1 MNELNPP
8 LILPSTKKSRLPRYQ
23 RVKHPPI
30 MVLTNRDRDILRQV
44 YHFRL
49 MTREQIEHLL
59 FAPSRGQDHL
69 TKTSKVRQRL
79 KLLYQHGYL
88 ERIPFPTGPGQ
99 WAWRPIYRLARK
111 GANLLAEEMNIPM
124 RQLQY
129 WGRGDDHDHRTSAP
143 SLLFMKHSMEIND
156 VRIAVQQAASAH
168 GCRVEQW
175 LDDTT
180 LKREKMKEDAGF
192 RSDWDGD
199 AKVGVIPDAYF
210 VLHLGDRRAHFFL
223 ELDRATMSNGRW
235 RARILSYLDYV
246 RSGRYRERFQ
256 TNSLRILT
264 VTTTPQ
270 RLENLKKATE
280 QAGGKDLFW
289 FTTLDQVS
297 PTNVFFRP
305 IWQLANDDPRGD
317 RKCLLV

>member
-1 MNELNPP
+1 MEQPSQETIPP
-8 LILPSTKKSRLPRYQ
+8 ITKKSRLPRYQ
-23 RVKHPPI
+23 RVKRPPM
-30 MVLTNRDRDILRQV
+30 MVLTQRDQEVLRQV
-44 YHFRL
+44 YLFRM
-49 MTREQIEHLL
+49 MTREQIERLL
-59 FAPSRGQDHL
+59 FAPSQGQDHL

-99 WAWRPIYRLARK
+99 WAWRPVYRLGRK
-111 GANLLAEEMNIPM
+111 GATLLAEEMKLPM
-124 RQLQY
+124 KQLYY
-129 WGRGDDHDHRTSAP
+129 WGRGDDRDHRASDP
-143 SLLFMKHSMEIND
+143 SLLFMQHSMEIND
-156 VRIAVQQAASAH
+156 VRIAVLQAAQAH

-175 LDDTT
+175 LDDNT
-180 LKREKMKEDAGF
+180 LKREKMKADTIF

-235 RARILSYLDYV
+235 RSRIHSYLDYV
-246 RSGRYRERFQ
+246 QSGRYRERFQ

-270 RLENLKKATE
+270 RLENLKKATA

-289 FTTLDQVS
+289 FTTFDQVS

-305 IWQLANDDPRGD
+305 IWLLANDERDSA
-317 RKCLLV
+317 RKCLLA